1 MVTPTTETRSL
12 TPKAEALF
20 ARFCAIED
28 ANERELFRLAH
39 PVLTSAKVL
48 LALGSTLG
56 ASGKARNTAV
66 AARGY
71 AELARF
77 AEAVRQDPRRYPIGT
92 GPLEPLFQRVLRGS
106 LRLDKAVKLAA
117 DESMASLLSEEY
129 VTALGHFAARS
140 ATQGNWKPALLLCR
154 VLLASAR
161 AVEGPEAQD
170 IRLAAERQWL
180 VAAGSILIQIADGD
194 TYRSAKETGNW
205 LFKVAGER
213 KDMGLLAWTHF
224 YLGVLHLDPLTAF
237 GTAENYKVE
246 YEMWLRRGGEE
257 LGRKAVE
264 GLPNPRETLEIA
276 VDHMRQAASAAA
288 AAAAAAGP
296 SPAEYAQGTIPSTDI
311 GNLRGMALKALVQA
325 LGWLELVGGSVD
337 PDEIGRT
344 ALQAI
349 EAIDPIADPAR
360 WLLMATQLEK
370 RKVEYPLGP
379 LDRLLSI
386 SVDEWVR
393 RSGPH
398 LAAATLTAILVFQRT
413 RDPWEALERSTHAAG
428 LFASRPMENER
439 TEFLQLQLSLFTQA
453 ALPRKPVPDQLRTVL
468 ENILAGQDDVEK
480 MAAALIALAGETFK
494 ANEELLGL
502 EMMAKARQIAPGLA
516 GRHARPLAYQEALL
530 WMGIASNQVNIQ
542 PADFDRAVQ
551 AYGRALD
558 LFLRENLPN
567 MAREILS
574 RLHNLSL
581 RHHAASAPSMVMIL
595 LTQALRAEIAAG
607 DAAASLVRN
616 ICRELTVTMVET
628 GGGALLPVIWQVAKG
643 LRWSA
648 TLSGGYRAVL
658 AADERVKGIL
668 ADMDALRRDAPPG
681 SLIDPR
687 PASGTPLFEAWLTS
701 YIRSERFQGDEP
713 WQRMANLKITL
724 DARVQDL
731 LVPAGD
737 PPRSAGAVDGSSPAG
752 VIDWAPWHLPDIQAA
767 LDDDTV
773 LLMVYIGVEA
783 GGMPTSY
790 ALLITRDDIRAHGR
804 APALDGTE
812 YQFKDSGRT
821 GEFSAFAV
829 QVQQLRHEIQA
840 DPGRSQ
846 DGPSVVTP
854 AGQATLSRALAF
866 YFGELES
873 DLDGFRAAG
882 KNHLLVAPH
891 DALHFAPFH
900 LFGNKDGEPLADDW
914 AVTYLPNLAL
924 LATPR
929 GHMGRTRRRRWNQAA
944 SIGLGF
950 AGSPGGW
957 TEIPEAAQ
965 EAVEVA
971 RILGVQPIL
980 DAHATKAE
988 VLAALSRSNAVH
1000 LSTHGAMDVDA
1011 PSLQYL
1017 VVHPPEDEQAGR
1029 VFAHDILDLDLAGVD
1044 LVSLSACES
1053 ALGRVDRAD
1062 NLRGFPAALF
1072 SAGVSTVIGT
1082 LWEVNADASV
1092 LFFKTF
1098 YRTYG
1103 GGARRLDAFREAQLE
1118 TREEF
1123 PEFRD
1128 WGAFYLAGAWD

>member
-1 MVTPTTETRSL
+1 MVTPATETASL
-12 TPKAEALF
+12 TPKVESLF
-20 ARFCAIED
+20 AKFCAIED
-28 ANERELFRLAH
+28 ADEREVFRLAH

-48 LALGSTLG
+48 NALGSTLG
-56 ASGKARNTAV
+56 ATGKARNAAD

-92 GPLEPLFQRVLRGS
+92 GPLEPLLQKVLRGS
-106 LRLDKAVKLAA
+106 LRLDRAVKVAA
-117 DESMASLLSEEY
+117 DESMTSLLSEEY
-129 VTALGHFAARS
+129 VSALGHFAARS

-154 VLLASAR
+154 LLLPAVR
-161 AVEGPEAQD
+161 AAEGPDARD
-170 IRLAAERQWL
+170 IRLAAEKQWL

-194 TYRSAKETGNW
+194 TYRSALEAGDW
-205 LFKVAGER
+205 LLKVAEER
-213 KDMGLLAWTHF
+213 RDLGLLAWTHF

-237 GTAENYKVE
+237 GTAENYKLE
-246 YEMWLRRGGEE
+246 YEMWIRRGTEE

-264 GLPNPRETLEIA
+264 GLLSPRKTLEAA
-276 VDHMRQAASAAA
+276 VDHMRKAAA
-288 AAAAAAGP
+288 AAAAATDLGAP
-296 SPAEYAQGTIPSTDI
+296 QADPAQEAPPPMDT

-325 LGWLELVGGSVD
+325 LGWLELAGGTVD
-337 PDEIGRT
+337 PEEITRT
-344 ALQAI
+344 ALQAVN
-349 EAIDPIADPAR
+349 ALDPIADPSR
-360 WLLMATQLEK
+360 WLLMATQLER
-370 RKVEYPLGP
+370 RKVDYPREP
-379 LDRLLSI
+379 LDRLLSV
-386 SVDEWVR
+386 SVDEWIR

-398 LAAATLTAILVFQRT
+398 LAAATLTSILVFQRAL
-413 RDPWEALERSTHAAG
+413 DPWEALERSTHAAS

-439 TEFLQLQLSLFTQA
+439 TEFLQLQLSLFAQA
-453 ALPRKPVPDQLRTVL
+453 ALPQKPPPDQLRPAL
-468 ENILAGQDDVEK
+468 ENILARADDVERV
-480 MAAALIALAGETFK
+480 AAALIALAGETLK
-494 ANEELLGL
+494 ADEEPLGL
-502 EMMAKARQIAPGLA
+502 EMMAKARQSAPGFA
-516 GRHARPLAYQEALL
+516 ERHARPLAYQEALL
-530 WMGIASNQVNIQ
+530 WMGIASNHVNVQ

-567 MAREILS
+567 LAREILG

-581 RHHAASAPSMVMIL
+581 RHDAASAPSMIMVL
-595 LTQALRAEIAAG
+595 ATLALRAEIAAG
-607 DAAASLVRN
+607 EPASSLVRD
-616 ICRELTVTMVET
+616 ICRELTVTMAET
-628 GGGALLPVIWQVAKG
+628 GGGALLPVIWQLAKG

-648 TLSGGYRAVL
+648 TLSGGYRATL
-658 AADERVKGIL
+658 AADERVKDIL
-668 ADMDALRRDAPPG
+668 ADMDALRRAAPPG

-687 PASGTPLFEAWLTS
+687 PVSGTPLFEAWLTS
-701 YIRSERFQGDEP
+701 YIRSERFHDDEP

-731 LVPAGD
+731 LVPAVD
-737 PPRSAGAVDGSSPAG
+737 NIHPAGA
-752 VIDWAPWHLPDIQAA
+752 IDWTPWHLPDIQAA
-767 LDDDTV
+767 LDDDSV

-783 GGMPTSY
+783 GGMPTCY
-790 ALLITRDDIRAHGR
+790 ALLVTRDDIRAHGR

-840 DPGRSQ
+840 DPGSTGS
-846 DGPSVVTP
+846 GPSVVTP
-854 AGQATLSRALAF
+854 AGHATLSRALAF
-866 YFGELES
+866 YFGELEN
-873 DLDGFRAAG
+873 DLAEFRASG
-882 KNHLLVAPH
+882 KTHLLVAPH

-900 LFGNKDGEPLADDW
+900 LFGKDDQGDGGPLADDW
-914 AVTYLPNLAL
+914 TVTYLPNLAL

-929 GHMGRTRRRRWNQAA
+929 GRMGRTRRRRWNQAA

-950 AGSPGGW
+950 EGSPGGW

-965 EAVEVA
+965 EAAEVA
-971 RILGVQPIL
+971 RILGVDPIL

-1011 PSLQYL
+1011 PSLQFL
-1017 VVHPPEDEQAGR
+1017 VVHPPEDDHAGR
-1029 VFAHDILDLDLAGVD
+1029 VFAHEILDLDLAGVD

-1053 ALGRVDRAD
+1053 ALGRVDRSD

-1092 LFFKTF
+1092 LFFKVF
-1098 YRTYG
+1098 YREYG
-1103 GGARRLDAFREAQLE
+1103 DGARRLDAFRKAQEE
-1118 TREEF
+1118 TRVQY
-1123 PEFRD
+1123 PEYRD